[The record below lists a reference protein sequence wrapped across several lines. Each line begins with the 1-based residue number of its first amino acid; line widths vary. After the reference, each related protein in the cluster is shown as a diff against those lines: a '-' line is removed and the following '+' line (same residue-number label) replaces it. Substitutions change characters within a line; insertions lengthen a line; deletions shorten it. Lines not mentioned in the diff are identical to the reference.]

1 VSPTLKIIGIVL
13 FYIVTIGTGILMHR
27 SGRPF
32 NPLISVLHKLIA
44 LAVVVAT
51 ILLVRSGVMGGTLSV
66 PAIVLIAVTFLLLIS
81 LFVTGALLSGEGES
95 SKPVL
100 LLHNLATVLAPV
112 GGVIALLL
120 CFKS

>member
-1 VSPTLKIIGIVL
+1 MSITLKIIGIFFMYCL
-13 FYIVTIGTGILMHR
+13 SIFTGIAMHEI
-27 SGRPF
+27 GRPF
-32 NPLISVLHKLIA
+32 NPLLSVLHKLIA
-44 LAVVVAT
+44 LAVVTAS

-100 LLHNLATVLAPV
+100 LLHNLATVLAPSV
-112 GGVIALLL
+112 GLIALFL